1 MRKTQMKDPEWEVN
15 KLQILLKADT
25 KSMIREYYEQLYAMK
40 FNNINEILKL
50 LERYKLPIS
59 FGNFNYTQAKAG

>member
-59 FGNFNYTQAKAG
+59 FGNFNSTQAK